1 MNNDLGTHALRV
13 LVVEDVFLVAEEIS
27 DLLEG
32 AGCDIVGPS
41 GWVNEAL
48 KLAENEEIDGAI
60 LDVNLHG
67 ERCYP
72 VVETLQRRNVPFIFL
87 TGYDDGN
94 ALPEAYRSYPRLAKP
109 IDPKQLREK
118 VRRYFRPR

>member
-1 MNNDLGTHALRV
+1 M
-13 LVVEDVFLVAEEIS
+13 EDVFLVAEEIS

-41 GWVNEAL
+41 GHVTEAL
-48 KLAENEEIDGAI
+48 RLAEHEEIDGAI

-72 VVETLQRRNVPFIFL
+72 VVEALERRRVPFIFV
-87 TGYDDGN
+87 TGYDDGR
-94 ALPEAYRSYPRLAKP
+94 ALPEIYRGYPRLAKP
-109 IDPKQLREK
+109 VDPKQLRET
-118 VRRYFRPR
+118 VRRYFRRR